1 MQQAT
6 FMDMKIDAIVVGERV
21 RRDLGD
27 LSGLKQSILQ
37 NGIVCPIA
45 VTPGN
50 ELIYGERRLR
60 SAEELGL
67 ESVPVVV
74 LRTPSDDAAYRDME
88 LAENTHRKP
97 FTISERIRIVDQME
111 PQFTAIK
118 DRLRIGRLK
127 GDANAIQAA
136 QTELGQ
142 LMGRQVDNVPKL
154 RSILAEIAELG
165 ERAAQRAREIVHAF
179 DKLKTEELRG
189 IVAYMDATGD
199 VHGAFE
205 KYLETLPVP
214 VVVKKSTPFYESEG
228 ETGAD
233 GSFYESAPPAPPTPP
248 VASAGKRFED
258 VLDDAAAHPA
268 KPNTPAKKD
277 RKPSEPIAPA
287 ATSAPTTPHEP
298 NPTPAATTRK
308 ERGKDREVR
317 PEGERLDIG
326 KLESLYGQWVK
337 TTLKRLHEDDRERAA
352 EILSRGFQQMPV
364 ASDEI
369 YDAASAVQKVAA
381 IIDSIE
387 PDFRNE
393 MLCEVAQIIMD
404 HGATIDSRLHANDAE
419 ALQQVVSQL
428 EAGVKQLRKRE
439 TWAGCAPDVRQFI
452 RKGRRLLLQ
461 FEKHAAVGSEPDR
474 SLFEGDN
481 ALPPHLDNEEFLAV
495 FAEWW
500 DDRRKRKL
508 SITDSVRKKQLKLL
522 GFGDAE
528 QATAIVLKAIE
539 NQWKGIPDDI
549 WSASW
554 NGRDPAHAPDSV
566 LQKIQASRPKGSAYK
581 RGEDMRRSASDDRST
596 FRDDE

>member
-1 MQQAT
+1 MEHVA
-6 FMDMKIDAIVVGERV
+6 FKEIEIDDIVVGDRV
-21 RRDLGD
+21 RKDLGD
-27 LSGLKQSILQ
+27 LSGLKESIVQ

-45 VTPGN
+45 VTPEL

-60 SAEELGL
+60 SAELLGWKH
-67 ESVPVVV
+67 VPVVI

-97 FTISERIRIVDQME
+97 FTISERIRIVDQIE
-111 PQFTAIK
+111 PQVTAIK
-118 DRLRIGRLK
+118 DRVRIARLK
-127 GDANAIQAA
+127 GDASGIQAA
-136 QTELGQ
+136 QAELGQ
-142 LMGRQVDNVPKL
+142 LMGRKVDSVPKL

-165 ERAAQRAREIVHAF
+165 ERAAQKAREIVHAF
-179 DKLKTEELRG
+179 DKVKSEELRA
-189 IVAYMDATGD
+189 IVAHMDATGD
-199 VHGAFE
+199 VHEAFTR
-205 KYLETLPVP
+205 YLDTLPVP
-214 VVVKKSTPFYESEG
+214 VVVKKSTPFYETEA
-228 ETGAD
+228 ETSPD
-233 GSFYESAPPAPPTPP
+233 GSFYESAPQE
-248 VASAGKRFED
+248 ASAGQRFED
-258 VLDDAAAHPA
+258 VLDDAAAPPA
-268 KPNTPAKKD
+268 KPSTPAKKE
-277 RKPSEPIAPA
+277 RKPSEPAVPAAKGAAKTAPEPEPAPA
-287 ATSAPTTPHEP
+287 VA
-298 NPTPAATTRK
+298 TRK
-308 ERGKDREVR
+308 ARGKDREVR
-317 PEGERLDIG
+317 PEEERLDVS
-326 KLESLYGQWVK
+326 KLESMYAQWVK
-337 TTLKRLHEDDRERAA
+337 STLKRLHEDDRERAA
-352 EILSRGFQQMPV
+352 EILSRGFQQTTVP
-364 ASDEI
+364 SDEI
-369 YDAASAVQKVAA
+369 YDAASAVQKIAA

-387 PDFRNE
+387 PDFRND
-393 MLCEVAQIIMD
+393 MLGEVAQIIMD

-481 ALPPHLDNEEFLAV
+481 ALPSHLDNEEFLAV

-500 DDRRKRKL
+500 EDRRKRKL

-522 GFGDAE
+522 GLGDAE

-549 WSASW
+549 WSTSW
-554 NGRDPAHAPDSV
+554 DGRDPAHAPEAV
-566 LQKIQASRPKGSAYK
+566 LQKIQASRPKGGTYK